1 MMAAS
6 FQFSESN
13 GATPTVTDG
22 VTSINFGNADSPNI
36 LPASNPVTAGANSFE
51 KWIRGHFYGTYNS
64 ISNLKFYMQ
73 SGTYVTGEGIVAAV
87 NATFATPV
95 ATTSI
100 VATSPVPT
108 TLGTAIAP
116 TAPGASPSYSGY
128 ITLQLQTTSSTPPG
142 NVNQKMFTL
151 SYDES

>member
-6 FQFSESN
+6 FEISESN

-22 VTSINFGNADSPNI
+22 ITSINFGNVDSPNI
-36 LPASNPVTAGANSFE
+36 VPASHPVTAGNNSYE
-51 KWIRGHFYGTYNS
+51 KWVRGHFYGTYNS
-64 ISNLKFYMQ
+64 ISNLKFYM
-73 SGTYVTGEGIVAAV
+73 SVGTYVTGEGIVAAV

-100 VATSPVPT
+100 VATSPVPVL
-108 TLGTAIAP
+108 LGSALVP
-116 TAPGASPSYSGY
+116 TAPGASPAYSGY

-142 NVNQKMFTL
+142 NVNQKTFTL
-151 SYDES
+151 VYDES